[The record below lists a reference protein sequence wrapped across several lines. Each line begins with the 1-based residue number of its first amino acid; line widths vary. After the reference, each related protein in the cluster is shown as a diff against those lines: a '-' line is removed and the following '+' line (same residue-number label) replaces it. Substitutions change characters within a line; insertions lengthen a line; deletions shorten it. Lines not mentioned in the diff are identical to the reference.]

1 MFDLISS
8 VPTNEQQGN
17 AISIQDDAK
26 GEIHVKGLTLNVCKN
41 EEEALNFLFEGE
53 TNRTISAHALNK
65 ESSRSHCI
73 YTIYVESRS
82 RTESSEKVVFS
93 KLHLVDLAGSERI
106 KKSGAQ
112 GISLKEATYINKS
125 LTFLEQVVVSVCD
138 NKRDHIPYRQ
148 SKLTNFLKNSIGGNC
163 QTVMIANIY
172 PEPEQNEET
181 ISTLKFASRMMKV
194 SNEAVIN
201 VQQDPELL
209 LKKMEKEIKEL
220 KQELAMHDTLANKG
234 RVQYDTYTPEQQYLV
249 QKQAYSYLEGETED
263 IDEINSLRQVKELF
277 AQMRNVYKK
286 LEMDAKNLMEG
297 RGVDFAGREGGPSS
311 SHQNDLERRKTLLAK
326 DGVGD
331 LQEIGEFGLGVAP
344 SLSRPINK
352 IEISKQ
358 REEEIN
364 KMQADDDEPRPQ
376 TQDGE
381 DDPE

>member
-1 MFDLISS
+1 M
-8 VPTNEQQGN
+8 NY
-17 AISIQDDAK
+17 
-26 GEIHVKGLTLNVCKN
+26 
-41 EEEALNFLFEGE
+41 LFEGE

-82 RTESSEKVVFS
+82 RTESSEKVVYS

-209 LKKMEKEIKEL
+209 LKRMEREIKEL

-234 RVQYDTYTPEQQYLV
+234 RVQYDTYTPE
-249 QKQAYSYLEGETED
+249 
-263 IDEINSLRQVKELF
+263 
-277 AQMRNVYKK
+277 
-286 LEMDAKNLMEG
+286 
-297 RGVDFAGREGGPSS
+297 
-311 SHQNDLERRKTLLAK
+311 
-326 DGVGD
+326 
-331 LQEIGEFGLGVAP
+331 
-344 SLSRPINK
+344 
-352 IEISKQ
+352 
-358 REEEIN
+358 
-364 KMQADDDEPRPQ
+364 
-376 TQDGE
+376 
-381 DDPE
+381 